1 MTKLSELVRFKNNV
15 RDIIDS
21 LSLDNVISEKL
32 LTIENL
38 RHKFDQAEYD
48 YGQYIDQY
56 TKIYQKLLS
65 DNDDIINF
73 NSTRVPMG
81 IYCVL
86 L

>member
-21 LSLDNVISEKL
+21 LSLDDVISEKL

-38 RHKFDQAEYD
+38 QHKFDQSEYD

-65 DNDDIINF
+65 ENDDIINF
-73 NSTRVPMG
+73 MHQSMKK
-81 IYCVL
+81 I
-86 L
+86 